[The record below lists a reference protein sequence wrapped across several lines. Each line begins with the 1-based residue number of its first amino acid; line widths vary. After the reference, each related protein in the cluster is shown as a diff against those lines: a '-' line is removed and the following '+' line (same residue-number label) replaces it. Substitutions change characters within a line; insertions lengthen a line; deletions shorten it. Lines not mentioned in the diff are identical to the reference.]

1 MLVSATINTMN
12 SPTEVTLSELEA
24 AINWWRVR
32 HPAQGD
38 AMKLSPQ
45 VAALATA
52 YALLI
57 WQGKHSLALS
67 RLNER
72 ASQAFLTFQ
81 EAIKNPPPQPR

>member
-12 SPTEVTLSELEA
+12 ALTEVTLSELEA
-24 AINWWRVR
+24 AINWWRAR

-38 AMKLSPQ
+38 AMKLAPQ
-45 VAALATA
+45 VSALATA

-57 WQGKHSLALS
+57 WQRKQSLALS
-67 RLNER
+67 ELNEL

-81 EAIKNPPPQPR
+81 EAIKNSPR